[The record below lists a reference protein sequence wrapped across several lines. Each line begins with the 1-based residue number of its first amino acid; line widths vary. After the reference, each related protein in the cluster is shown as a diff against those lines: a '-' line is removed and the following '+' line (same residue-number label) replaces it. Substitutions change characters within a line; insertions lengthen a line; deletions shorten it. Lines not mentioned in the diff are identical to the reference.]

1 MGCALLTALSALEDA
16 GELKADSKFRD
27 LALCI
32 SGWLEFS
39 DDLPA
44 YGIDG
49 DAVFWRPHAVAYFK
63 KAGLPADKGITGT
76 AKLLE
81 KLSTPGDGDGKDDEN
96 QFKDKRSKKDPWAWA
111 ARLKAFKSNHGIA
124 TMKSKYDITKM
135 SKAERAS
142 HAFDK
147 KDPLAGI
154 PANVL
159 RDGLLDLA

>member
-1 MGCALLTALSALEDA
+1 MGCALLTTLSALEDA
-16 GELKADSKFRD
+16 DELKADSKFRD

-32 SGWLEFS
+32 SSWLEFS
-39 DDLPA
+39 DGLPD
-44 YGIDG
+44 YGIEG
-49 DAVFWRPHAVAYFK
+49 DAVFWRSHAVAYFK
-63 KAGLPADKGITGT
+63 KAGLSADKGIAST

-81 KLSTPGDGDGKDDEN
+81 KLGAPEDGDGEDDEN
-96 QFKDKRSKKDPWAWA
+96 SFKDKGSKKDPWAWA

-135 SKAERAS
+135 SKSERAS